1 MKHLRWAA
9 RTAALAGAAASGF
22 MYSWQVEPRWV
33 RINRVSLP
41 IPDLPPAFDGYRIA
55 LISDLHLDGAA
66 TLNDLADTVRQ
77 VNEEHADLILIPGD
91 FSTHRRDNRNLLGSE
106 DILARLHAPDGVW
119 ASLGNHDYYAGIHV
133 IEKALADANIT
144 LLKNENRLIQR
155 DGGEIALAAIDDV
168 ICGVPNLPQA
178 LDGIPDDIPVIL
190 MAHEPDFARIA
201 AADARVRLQ
210 VSGHTH
216 GGQIRLP
223 VVSAMVLPSFGHMYV
238 NGGYQVN
245 DMALYVSTGIG
256 MAGLPLRFNCRPEIT
271 VITLERGTDIDRR
284 VWRLKSEVE

>member
-1 MKHLRWAA
+1 
-9 RTAALAGAAASGF
+9 
-22 MYSWQVEPRWV
+22 
-33 RINRVSLP
+33 
-41 IPDLPPAFDGYRIA
+41 
-55 LISDLHLDGAA
+55 
-66 TLNDLADTVRQ
+66 VRQ